1 VSHTLSGTAHTRTQ
15 ALLSLLPESLGGLS
29 PVAMGLLHPNP
40 TVRGATGRVLRGVA
54 MRPSTAVAV
63 AALNPALLAALE
75 RQGAAADSG
84 ALAAAAAT
92 YDAWAALEYE
102 AVDVAAMMGR
112 SAGPDHQHT
121 GAGRGALSPG
131 SQGSPAG
138 RTASSPEE
146 AEMLAAGPGTG
157 TGTGVDATDSLEEL
171 VSSAQSTV
179 ISVFSAV
186 ASELF
191 APPPAGAADGEGGEE
206 RRPGP
211 GAIDLLP

>member
-1 VSHTLSGTAHTRTQ
+1 
-15 ALLSLLPESLGGLS
+15 
-29 PVAMGLLHPNP
+29 MGLLHPNP
-40 TVRGATGRVLRGVA
+40 TVRGATVRVLRGVA

-102 AVDVAAMMGR
+102 AVDVAAMMGHA
-112 SAGPDHQHT
+112 AGPDHHHHT
-121 GAGRGALSPG
+121 GAGRAALSPG
-131 SQGSPAG
+131 SQASPVG

-146 AEMLAAGPGTG
+146 AEMLAAGPG